1 MSTMNGSL
9 TDDIRRKD
17 FRRNRHRQNTKPNN
31 RRAGGNQPENTAPL
45 HLNVSPCINK
55 YKKSNGLQKVDANQC
70 ATDNPYS
77 TASTSA
83 CQEASM
89 MLALAPTVLHSRV
102 VLRVS
107 INTRVMASVPFWPS
121 KIRTL

>member
-31 RRAGGNQPENTAPL
+31 RGTGGNQPENTSPL
-45 HLNVSPCINK
+45 HLNVSRYIK
-55 YKKSNGLQKVDANQC
+55 DKKSNGLQKVDTNQC
-70 ATDNPYS
+70 ATDSPYS

-89 MLALAPTVLHSRV
+89 MLVLAPTVLHSRV

-107 INTRVMASVPFWPS
+107 INTRVIASVPS
-121 KIRTL
+121 